1 VAVAADHVA
10 DLVLPKVRA
19 AVRSAFAFDARSFGE
34 AVDRSDIVK
43 VIHSVD
49 GVVSVDIDAL
59 YTGTIPSLQERL
71 PARMPEQSPTGTLVP
86 AQILILGSDDI
97 REKSS

>member
-1 VAVAADHVA
+1 
-10 DLVLPKVRA
+10 
-19 AVRSAFAFDARSFGE
+19 
-34 AVDRSDIVK
+34 
-43 VIHSVD
+43 
-49 GVVSVDIDAL
+49 VVSVDIDAL
-59 YTGTIPSLQERL
+59 YTGNTASLQERL